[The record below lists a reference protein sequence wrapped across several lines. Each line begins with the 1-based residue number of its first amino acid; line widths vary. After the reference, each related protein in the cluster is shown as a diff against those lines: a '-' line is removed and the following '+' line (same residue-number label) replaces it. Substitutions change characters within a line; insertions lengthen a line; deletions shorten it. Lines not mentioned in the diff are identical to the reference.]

1 MIMPELLGNPG
12 PDWAGMGKGMA
23 FDLDRLDIQLLNV
36 VQANNQLTAVD
47 LSEKIPLSP
56 SAALR
61 RLNRLRQSGVI
72 ARESAVLSEDLVK
85 SRVSGIVLVQL
96 NQHAPEVVQALKRQL
111 ADKPQ
116 VQLMFEI
123 SGAFDLLL
131 LIVERDLASFVAFTD
146 HALAISSYVHRF
158 ETSFVKNRIKASLA
172 VHLDGHDAS
181 R

>member
-1 MIMPELLGNPG
+1 MWL
-12 PDWAGMGKGMA
+12 
-23 FDLDRLDIQLLNV
+23 DLDRLDIQLLNV
-36 VQANNQLTAVD
+36 VQDDSQLTASE

-61 RLNRLRQSGVI
+61 RLNRLRQTGVI
-72 ARESAVLSEDLVK
+72 AREAAVLSDEVL
-85 SRVSGIVLVQL
+85 STRVSGIVLVQL

-111 ADKPQ
+111 IDKPQ

-146 HALAISSYVHRF
+146 RALAVSSYVHRF
-158 ETSFVKNRIKASLA
+158 ETSFVKNRIKATLA
-172 VHLDGHDAS
+172 LPLDHRDAT

>member
-1 MIMPELLGNPG
+1 MEI
-12 PDWAGMGKGMA
+12 
-23 FDLDRLDIQLLNV
+23 DLDRLDVQLLNV
-36 VQANNQLTAVD
+36 VQADSQLTASD

-61 RLNRLRQSGVI
+61 RLNRLRQAGVI
-72 ARESAVLSEDLVK
+72 ARESAVLCDDVLK
-85 SRVSGIVLVQL
+85 NRVSGIVLVQL
-96 NQHAPEVVQALKRQL
+96 NQHAPEVIQTLKRQL
-111 ADKPQ
+111 SDKPQ

-146 HALAISSYVHRF
+146 HTLAISSYVHRF
-158 ETSFVKNRIKASLA
+158 ETSFVKSRMKSTLA
-172 VHLDGHDAS
+172 LPLDHRDAT

>member
-1 MIMPELLGNPG
+1 MWL
-12 PDWAGMGKGMA
+12 
-23 FDLDRLDIQLLNV
+23 DLDRLDIQLLNV
-36 VQANNQLTAVD
+36 VQDDSQLTASE

-61 RLNRLRQSGVI
+61 RLNRLRQTGVI
-72 ARESAVLSEDLVK
+72 AREAAVLSDEVL
-85 SRVSGIVLVQL
+85 SNRVSGIVLVQL

-111 ADKPQ
+111 IDKPQ

-146 HALAISSYVHRF
+146 RALAVSSYVHRF
-158 ETSFVKNRIKASLA
+158 ETSFVKSRLKATLA
-172 VHLDGHDAS
+172 LQLDHRDAS

>member
-1 MIMPELLGNPG
+1 
-12 PDWAGMGKGMA
+12 MGL
-23 FDLDRLDIQLLNV
+23 DLDRLDIQLLNV
-36 VQANNQLTAVD
+36 VQADNQLTASE

-61 RLNRLRQSGVI
+61 RLNRLRQTGVI
-72 ARESAVLSEDLVK
+72 AREAAVLSDEVLGA
-85 SRVSGIVLVQL
+85 RVSGIVLVQL
-96 NQHAPEVVQALKRQL
+96 NQHAPEVIQALKRQL

-146 HALAISSYVHRF
+146 HALAVSAYVHRF
-158 ETSFVKNRIKASLA
+158 ETSFVKSRIKATLA
-172 VHLDGHDAS
+172 LHLDHRDAT

>member
-1 MIMPELLGNPG
+1 MEI
-12 PDWAGMGKGMA
+12 
-23 FDLDRLDIQLLNV
+23 DLDRLDVQLLNV
-36 VQANNQLTAVD
+36 VQADNQLTATG

-61 RLNRLRQSGVI
+61 RLNRLRQNGVI
-72 ARESAVLSEDLVK
+72 ARESAVLSEEVFK
-85 SRVSGIVLVQL
+85 TRVSGIVLVQL

-146 HALAISSYVHRF
+146 QALAVSAYVHRF
-158 ETSFVKNRIKASLA
+158 ETSFVKSRLKSTLA
-172 VHLDGHDAS
+172 LPLDHRDAS

>member
-1 MIMPELLGNPG
+1 MEL
-12 PDWAGMGKGMA
+12 
-23 FDLDRLDIQLLNV
+23 DLDRLDIQLLNV
-36 VQANNQLTAVD
+36 VQADNQLTASD

-61 RLNRLRQSGVI
+61 RLNRLRQNGVI
-72 ARESAVLSEDLVK
+72 ARESAVLSDDLVK
-85 SRVSGIVLVQL
+85 NRVSGIVLVQL

-111 ADKPQ
+111 VDKPQ

-123 SGAFDLLL
+123 SGAFDLML

-146 HALAISSYVHRF
+146 HALAVSAYVHRF
-158 ETSFVKNRIKASLA
+158 ETSFVKSRLKATLA
-172 VHLDGHDAS
+172 VPLDHRDAS

>member
-1 MIMPELLGNPG
+1 
-12 PDWAGMGKGMA
+12 MGL
-23 FDLDRLDIQLLNV
+23 DLDRLDIQLLNV
-36 VQANNQLTAVD
+36 VQADNQLTASE

-61 RLNRLRQSGVI
+61 RLNRLRQTGVI
-72 ARESAVLSEDLVK
+72 AREAAVLSDEILG

-96 NQHAPEVVQALKRQL
+96 NQHAPEVVQALRRQL

-146 HALAISSYVHRF
+146 HNLAVSAYVHRF
-158 ETSFVKNRIKASLA
+158 ETSFVKSRLKATLA
-172 VHLDGHDAS
+172 LPLDHRDAG